1 MHRRIGIH
9 DELQTAWRLPD
20 RALTEVFPDFTPA
33 RLNLSRLLNA
43 LGRNA
48 DAELVLKDGLA
59 RVPDQGELEYSL
71 GLLLAEE
78 EHLPEAV
85 VALGRAAD
93 LMPERARVRYNQAL
107 ALQQLGRRAD
117 AEKAFVK
124 AQALD
129 PGDPAIA
136 YALTILYVQ
145 DSDWSRASAAAEKLA
160 ALSPGDPQV
169 QALIDRIRKR
179 SPDPPR

>member
-1 MHRRIGIH
+1 M
-9 DELQTAWRLPD
+9 
-20 RALTEVFPDFTPA
+20 
-33 RLNLSRLLNA
+33 
-43 LGRNA
+43 
-48 DAELVLKDGLA
+48 
-59 RVPDQGELEYSL
+59 
-71 GLLLAEE
+71 
-78 EHLPEAV
+78 
-85 VALGRAAD
+85 
-93 LMPERARVRYNQAL
+93 RYNQAL

-136 YALTILYVQ
+136 CALTILYVQ
-145 DSDWSRASAAAEKLA
+145 DSDWSRAAAAAEKLA